1 MKRQISGG
9 HGFFFTGGCS
19 NALILNNNFSG
30 AAYRGIGYQ
39 SAGDYL
45 STAQIFG
52 NTLGQGVSFH
62 VQLTYTNSFGWFLGN
77 NTNVNTNLDVV
88 PAFLDPASSA
98 VHIFN

>member
-1 MKRQISGG
+1 MIS
-9 HGFFFTGGCS
+9 F

-30 AAYRGIGYQ
+30 AAYRGIGYR

-52 NTLGQGVSFH
+52 NTLCEGVSFH
-62 VQLTYTNSFGWFLGN
+62 VQATYTNSFGWFLGG
-77 NTNVNTNLDVV
+77 NTNVDTNLNIV
-88 PAFLDPASSA
+88 PLFLDPAASA

>member
-1 MKRQISGG
+1 MIS
-9 HGFFFTGGCS
+9 F

-30 AAYRGIGYQ
+30 AAYRGIGYG
-39 SAGDYL
+39 SASDYL
-45 STAQIFG
+45 NAGQIFG
-52 NTLGQGVSFH
+52 NALSEGVSFH
-62 VQLTYTNSFGWFLGN
+62 VQLTYSNSFGWFLGN

>member
-1 MKRQISGG
+1 MIS
-9 HGFFFTGGCS
+9 F
-19 NALILNNNFSG
+19 NAVILNNNFSG

-62 VQLTYTNSFGWFLGN
+62 IQLTYTNSFGWFLGGN
-77 NTNVNTNLDVV
+77 TYMNTNSNVV
-88 PAFLDPASSA
+88 PLFIDPASSA
-98 VHIFN
+98 VHIYN